1 MGNMSEEVKVKNP
14 SIWGMIWSPTE
25 QFERIKERPKIWG
38 ALAIVTVLFVIGMYL
53 TSLGDP
59 MVIEGMPEIP
69 EEELAAVSMFT
80 TITMIITGLFTPIFG
95 VLIATVIYL
104 IIAKIARSEVSFKQ
118 LFSMNTYIMMISAL
132 SMILNG
138 IGVALLGGT
147 AGTMYTSIGSLIGA
161 EGTMGALLTSIE
173 VFAIWGMI
181 LQAIGLQ
188 KVANFSKGL
197 AWTIVI
203 VFFAIGIIFTMI
215 GAALGGMVGV

>member
-1 MGNMSEEVKVKNP
+1 
-14 SIWGMIWSPTE
+14 MIWSPTE
-25 QFERIKERPKIWG
+25 QFEKIKETTKNWG
-38 ALAIVTVLFVIGMYL
+38 ALAIVTLLFVIGMYL
-53 TSLGDP
+53 TSLGNP

-80 TITMIITGLFTPIFG
+80 TVTMIITGLFTPIFG

-132 SMILNG
+132 SMIING

-147 AGTMYTSIGSLIGA
+147 AGTMYTSLGSLIGA

-215 GAALGGMVGV
+215 GAAFSGMVGV

>member
-1 MGNMSEEVKVKNP
+1 M
-14 SIWGMIWSPTE
+14 
-25 QFERIKERPKIWG
+25 
-38 ALAIVTVLFVIGMYL
+38 
-53 TSLGDP
+53 
-59 MVIEGMPEIP
+59 
-69 EEELAAVSMFT
+69 
-80 TITMIITGLFTPIFG
+80 
-95 VLIATVIYL
+95 LIATVIYL

-147 AGTMYTSIGSLIGA
+147 AGTMYTSLGSLIGA

-215 GAALGGMVGV
+215 GAAFSGMVGV